1 MNIQGWF
8 VGAFL
13 VFAIGERLYERRF
26 SRQASRGAVKM
37 GWSYTAFHLLHAL
50 IYVLS
55 GWEFFYG
62 RRGAEFSWGIA
73 VVGLALFVVSL
84 VVRLAAIRTLGR
96 MWSLNLEIREGHQ
109 LVTAGIYQ
117 WMRHPAY
124 SAIMLEVVAI
134 PLVAN
139 AFYTLLIPL
148 ALYVPLLLA
157 RWRRE
162 ESEMIAKFG
171 SQYEEYR
178 RQVCAFVPLR
188 RLAAAKQ

>member
-1 MNIQGWF
+1 MKSQEWV

-13 VFAIGERLYERRF
+13 VCAIVERLYERRF
-26 SRQASRGAVKM
+26 SNQAVRGAVKM
-37 GWSYTAFHLLHAL
+37 SWSYAAFHVLHAL

-55 GWEFFYG
+55 GWEFFYW
-62 RRGAEFSWGIA
+62 RRDGDFSWAIA
-73 VVGLALFVVSL
+73 GVGLALFAVSL
-84 VVRLAAIRTLGR
+84 IMRLMAIRTLGK

-124 SAIMLEVVAI
+124 SAIMAEVIAI

-139 AFYTLLIPL
+139 AYITLLIPL
-148 ALYVPLLLA
+148 LLYVPLLLT

-162 ESEMIAKFG
+162 EREMITKFG
-171 SQYEEYR
+171 RQYEEYR
-178 RQVCAFVPLR
+178 RQVWAFLPVN
-188 RLAAAKQ
+188 RLVLDKR